1 MFERVWMIII
11 NHLKLNYICLP
22 LNNIVDFYK
31 IKINAIY
38 FPQYHN
44 SKENNEFW
52 GEGFTEW
59 TLLKPY
65 PDEINIRNNNIKIM
79 KPHNDIGYYSLDDI
93 STFKNQIELANKY
106 NINGFVFYHYWFNNN
121 KSVLNKVEEY
131 LLRSDINIPFCFSWA
146 NEPWT
151 RQWDGSQKGIL
162 LNQTYEDLNSLDHIK
177 YLINF
182 FKKDNYMKNEK
193 GECLFYIYNYTHI
206 ESTFNNILT
215 KWTKIL
221 NANKI
226 QIKIISTKN
235 ADLQNSINGTNIKYE
250 FLPLSQ
256 LNCWTH
262 HQNDNIIINNE
273 SSIIP
278 LHYEIDYNKL
288 IENYNSSEVKDNF
301 HLGLPL
307 NWNNIIRKK
316 NMPHLNI
323 TNFNKENLRRMLIM
337 LISKIILRYE
347 NKYLCEDIDK
357 YNIKKFNTN
366 ENTYNFDNNII
377 IVNAWNEWNEQAI
390 LEPNNI
396 TGYDNLETIQNILNN
411 L

>member
-226 QIKIISTKN
+226 QIKI
-235 ADLQNSINGTNIKYE
+235 
-250 FLPLSQ
+250 LSYY
-256 LNCWTH
+256 
-262 HQNDNIIINNE
+262 II
-273 SSIIP
+273 
-278 LHYEIDYNKL
+278 
-288 IENYNSSEVKDNF
+288 
-301 HLGLPL
+301 
-307 NWNNIIRKK
+307 
-316 NMPHLNI
+316 
-323 TNFNKENLRRMLIM
+323 
-337 LISKIILRYE
+337 
-347 NKYLCEDIDK
+347 
-357 YNIKKFNTN
+357 
-366 ENTYNFDNNII
+366 
-377 IVNAWNEWNEQAI
+377 
-390 LEPNNI
+390 
-396 TGYDNLETIQNILNN
+396 
-411 L
+411 